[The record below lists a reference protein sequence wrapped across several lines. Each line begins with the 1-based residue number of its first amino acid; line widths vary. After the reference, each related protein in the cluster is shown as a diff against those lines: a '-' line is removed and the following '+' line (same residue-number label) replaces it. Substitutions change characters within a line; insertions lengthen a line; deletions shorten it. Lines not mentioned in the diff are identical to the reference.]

1 RTDRVRRAPRARPAH
16 HRRGDRRLRRRR
28 RHRARRHSLLP
39 GAGAARDPGR
49 AGAGQRGR
57 CGAPRPASRAHPP
70 ARQRRWYRGPDP
82 GYAPGMARINDHY
95 LKLAGGYLFP
105 EIGRRVKAF
114 QDRNPGAEIIR
125 LGIGDVVLPIGPSI
139 RAAMHKAI
147 DELGAAETFKGYS
160 PDQGYDFLRDAI
172 VEHDFKA
179 RGATVS
185 PDEVFVSD
193 GSKCDSGNIQEIF
206 AAAAKVAIPDPVYPV
221 YVDSNVM
228 AGRTGAA

>member
-1 RTDRVRRAPRARPAH
+1 
-16 HRRGDRRLRRRR
+16 
-28 RHRARRHSLLP
+28 
-39 GAGAARDPGR
+39 
-49 AGAGQRGR
+49 
-57 CGAPRPASRAHPP
+57 
-70 ARQRRWYRGPDP
+70 
-82 GYAPGMARINDHY
+82 
-95 LKLAGGYLFP
+95 
-105 EIGRRVKAF
+105 
-114 QDRNPGAEIIR
+114 
-125 LGIGDVVLPIGPSI
+125 IGPSI

-206 AAAAKVAIPDPVYPV
+206 AGDERAAIPDPQYHVHV
-221 YVDSNVM
+221 HSNVM
-228 AGRTGAA
+228 AGRTGAESESGAYQGLPSPPCTEKNGFVPDPPADPVDVVYLCSPNNPTGAAATKKQLERWVR